1 MPNVLII
8 GATGKQGSGVVEGLQ
23 GKTGFN
29 VFGTTRTI
37 PNERLSKKGVT
48 PVAFKYGD
56 AASIETALKTS
67 NAELVFFVTLVAK
80 KATEIAHGKL
90 IVDACKKAGVK
101 FVVFSSVG
109 DADSCPENVGHFK
122 SKLEIEKYLKSSG
135 LAHGILRP
143 VAFYENFDDA
153 ATWNPLKKGAVKGLW
168 SVDTKVKLV
177 SCVDI
182 GKAGAVML
190 QSPEEWNGKTI
201 DCAACNLDGH
211 EIAASLTE
219 ASGVQ
224 CKYATAMP
232 RCIMACLMP
241 DLNHMVSFFED
252 GGFTVSIDDFKKVVP
267 EALTL
272 QQWFA
277 AKGQWANGEKFAGKK
292 AA

>member
-1 MPNVLII
+1 M
-8 GATGKQGSGVVEGLQ
+8 T
-23 GKTGFN
+23 
-29 VFGTTRTI
+29 
-37 PNERLSKKGVT
+37 KKNVT

-56 AASIETALKTS
+56 AASIENALKTS
-67 NAELVFFVTLVAK
+67 NAELVWFVTLMSK

-109 DADSCPENVGHFK
+109 DADTCPDNITHFK
-122 SKLEIEKYLKSSG
+122 SKLEIEAHLKASG
-135 LAHGILRP
+135 LAHGITRP

-177 SCVDI
+177 ACVDI
-182 GKAGAVML
+182 GKAGAAML
-190 QSPEEWNGKTI
+190 QSPDEWNGKTI
-201 DCAACNLDGH
+201 DCATVNASGH
-211 EIAASLTE
+211 DIAAALTA

-224 CKYATAMP
+224 CKYAVAMP
-232 RCIMACLMP
+232 RCLMSCLMP

-252 GGFTVSIDDFKKVVP
+252 SGYSANIDEFKKVVP
-267 EALTL
+267 DALTL
-272 QQWFA
+272 EKWFA